1 MFAARVQSGRQSSAR
16 APSKFF
22 LKMNERTEKLI
33 SNLLKAGSIVAGLL
47 LWHVLA
53 VYVVNDPTF
62 LVSPVVVVNTA
73 YEMLFVT
80 GELYPHLFASS
91 WIFFYGFG
99 LAILAGVPLG
109 FVMAL
114 SPTVHDYVNPWMTTL
129 YTTPRIAFAPVLL
142 LWFGI
147 GGGSKIAIVFLGCVF
162 PILINSYYGMRVVNR
177 EYVELA
183 RSFRLRPWAL
193 FVKILLPASIPFILA
208 GIRLAIELGLTGVA
222 IAEWFGATE
231 GLGYLIFFAGQTL
244 NVPTLF
250 VGVAAFAL
258 LGILGFD
265 LVRRFENY
273 VTPWKKQAQGG

>member
-1 MFAARVQSGRQSSAR
+1 
-16 APSKFF
+16 
-22 LKMNERTEKLI
+22 MNERDIRI
-33 SNLLKAGSIVAGLL
+33 SANLLKIASVAFGLL

-53 VYVVNDPTF
+53 VYVINDTAL
-62 LVSPVVVVNTA
+62 LVSPTVVVKTA

-91 WIFFYGFG
+91 WIFFYGFI

-114 SPTVHDYVNPWMTTL
+114 NPVVRDYVNPWMATL
-129 YTTPRIAFAPVLL
+129 YTTPRIAFAPILL

-147 GGGSKIAIVFLGCVF
+147 GAGSKIAIVFLGCVF

-208 GIRLAIELGLTGVA
+208 GIRLAIGRGLTGVA

-231 GLGYLIFFAGQTL
+231 GLGYLVFFAGQTL

-258 LGILGFD
+258 LGILGFE